1 MQAIERGA
9 VITYS
14 ARQYPIP
21 FKVTIIIDDNLL
33 WIGCTADLAGIVFS
47 IGANKNC
54 CSTDSWNCVVTIT
67 GT

>member
-21 FKVTIIIDDNLL
+21 FKVAIIIDDKLV
-33 WIGCTADLAGIVFS
+33 WIGRTYSRFGRHCFKYQS
-47 IGANKNC
+47 
-54 CSTDSWNCVVTIT
+54 
-67 GT
+67 